1 MKKIKKPSK
10 LHRASV
16 WIRGFPNGVWRYFTF
31 LALLTM
37 YLLNALISWI
47 ASSRLFP
54 KLLSNSLHPLFSK
67 LYSKTISL
75 NRRSEVT
82 INRINLID
90 LAIKNMLAK
99 RSRTLITIGGMAVG
113 IGAIVLLQS
122 VGYGLQELVISRATR
137 LEEMRQINV
146 SPQIG
151 SNLKIT
157 DATISDFAQLP
168 NIEKSLPQIALVG
181 RVNYQD
187 SNTDVAV
194 YGVTTDYLKESA
206 IQTSAGE
213 IFDSNAISLQLRDE
227 LPTNEQSVISEPA
240 TTEDT
245 DTPSLE
251 ILNTSQD
258 LPEAV
263 EEIIKQVPLGET
275 AIKQAVINRALLN
288 VLGLTE
294 TEAIGKTFD
303 IVFVVVGSL
312 LESTEEKIETYPETY
327 TITGVSIEDDTPF
340 LYVPFIDLRGIGIT
354 NYSQLKV
361 IVNDEENLMSARQHI
376 EAQGFTTESVVDTI
390 SQIDSL
396 FGSLRIVLAIVG
408 LVAVAIAALG
418 MFNTLTVSLLERTRE
433 VGFMKAMGM
442 KSHEIKDL
450 FLTESLIMGL
460 FGGALGLFLGYLGG
474 LGINLLLSI
483 ISWSQGGEYIDVTYI
498 PLSLT
503 IIVAMLSLFV
513 GIFTGFYPARRAT
526 NISALNA
533 LRYE

>member
-1 MKKIKKPSK
+1 MT
-10 LHRASV
+10 
-16 WIRGFPNGVWRYFTF
+16 WIGE
-31 LALLTM
+31 
-37 YLLNALISWI
+37 
-47 ASSRLFP
+47 SRFFP
-54 KLLSNSLHPLFSK
+54 KPLYNLLHPIFSN
-67 LYSKTISL
+67 LYSKTVLL
-75 NRRSEVT
+75 NRRNEVT

-157 DATISDFAQLP
+157 DATISDFNNLP
-168 NIEKSLPQIALVG
+168 NIVKSLPQIALVG
-181 RVNYQD
+181 RINYQN

-206 IQTSAGE
+206 IQTSVGQ
-213 IFDSNAISLQLRDE
+213 IFDSNDITTKLEDESLEGEPVLAEINEALPIE
-227 LPTNEQSVISEPA
+227 LLQNNQD
-240 TTEDT
+240 TTEPGEEEVT
-245 DTPSLE
+245 QVSLGDSA
-251 ILNTSQD
+251 L
-258 LPEAV
+258 
-263 EEIIKQVPLGET
+263 
-275 AIKQAVINRALLN
+275 KQAVVNRALLN
-288 VLGLTE
+288 VLGLSE
-294 TEAIGKTFD
+294 AEAIGKTFD

-312 LESTEEKIETYPETY
+312 LESSEEKVETFPATY
-327 TITGVSIEDDTPF
+327 TISGVSIEDDTPF

-361 IVNDEENLMSARQHI
+361 IVNNEDNLASARQHI
-376 EAQGFTTESVVDTI
+376 EAQGYSTESVVDTV

-396 FGSLRIVLAIVG
+396 FGTLRIVLAVVG

-460 FGGALGLFLGYLGG
+460 FGGAFGLFLGYLGG
-474 LGINLLLSI
+474 LGINFILSL
-483 ISWSQGGEYIDVTYI
+483 ISWSQGGEYIDVTHI
-498 PLSLT
+498 PVSLT
-503 IIVAMLSLFV
+503 IIVAVLSFGV

-526 NISALNA
+526 SISALNA